1 MAKKVG
7 SIPPFIKWTGLLGIL
22 MPVIMIGF
30 ILAAISQAPW
40 WSLTDNSISRLAGG
54 HDDRPFYSAKGV
66 PSILLNTGLLLCG
79 VLGTAFG
86 IGLWRSDM
94 FSGGWGRA
102 GKGLYIASVACL
114 YLVGVFPLTYGLIHT
129 VVSYTLFILAP
140 ASMAMMGTQAM
151 LTGGKQRNLGWLLVV
166 LAILGAFPF
175 FVIWP
180 WPGLAIS
187 EFIAIVPQSVF
198 AIVVGAR
205 LFVGLRPAVSK

>member
-1 MAKKVG
+1 MAKKAQ
-7 SIPPFIKWTGLLGIL
+7 PFIKWTGLLGIV
-22 MPVIMIGF
+22 MPAVMIGF

-54 HDDRPFYSAKGV
+54 PDDRPFYSATGA
-66 PSILLNTGLLLCG
+66 PAILLNTGLLLCG

-94 FSGGWGRA
+94 FSGGWGKA
-102 GKGLYIASVACL
+102 GKAFYIASVACL
-114 YLVGVFPLTYGLIHT
+114 YLVGVFPLTFGEIHT
-129 VVSYTLFILAP
+129 AVSYTLFILAP
-140 ASMAMMGTQAM
+140 ASMVMMGVEAM
-151 LTGGKQRNLGWLLVV
+151 LTGGRQKNLGRLLLF

-198 AIVVGAR
+198 AIVVGIR
-205 LFVGLRPAVSK
+205 LFKGNPSTVGHV